1 MLNIYKYKTCIYLEL
16 PTPKILSTP
25 KINWCLDPEKDCHMR
40 ESKKD
45 GKYGIGVA
53 NNFLILFGNSKEI
66 NCGFQIK

>member
-1 MLNIYKYKTCIYLEL
+1 
-16 PTPKILSTP
+16 
-25 KINWCLDPEKDCHMR
+25 MR
-40 ESKKD
+40 ESKED